1 MGVGLRIMPAILL
14 KLPSYKKSKKRLFD
28 ALSETYDDHCQVAPG
43 EERHHDLFDVAL
55 QAKYE
60 DGQPLSQTDAMAN
73 AFYPYVMNA
82 IYTNRTN
89 SYLLYELL

>member
-1 MGVGLRIMPAILL
+1 MIIARWRLVKNAITIYLMW
-14 KLPSYKKSKKRLFD
+14 P
-28 ALSETYDDHCQVAPG
+28 C
-43 EERHHDLFDVAL
+43 
-55 QAKYE
+55 AKYE